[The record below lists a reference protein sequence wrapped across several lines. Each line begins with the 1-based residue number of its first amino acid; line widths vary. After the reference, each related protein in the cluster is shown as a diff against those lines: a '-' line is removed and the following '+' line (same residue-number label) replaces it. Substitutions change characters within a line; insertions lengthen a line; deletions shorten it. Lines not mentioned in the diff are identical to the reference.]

1 MKLKELRKLA
11 SLHKIKGRSKM
22 NKAQLE
28 VALKPI
34 LQAKKSRK
42 RRSVKRKRRSVK
54 KSRKKIKKAA
64 VYCGNNGAATNGKP
78 IGTKHQCLK
87 VGIGKGLYLPCERSY
102 GGVYDPIDDRK
113 MYCGDKID
121 MPPGYDIMGSP
132 SLCLKV
138 GIGLGKAQRARN
150 GCRKP
155 RRSRKTS
162 RKRKASRKRRSRK
175 PRRSRKTSRKRKAS
189 RKKNKFS
196 MIAWPIHPMGPNKP
210 RRSKP
215 KKKRNCCNEL
225 KICRNHNRYLIN
237 KLAPYLEAA
246 RRFNEAVPNLPQPRT
261 LGVKA
266 VLADLEERGLLKKKF
281 SYAEKPSKQPLT
293 IYLTKSKKFGKK
305 WEIKFTKDGKSHK
318 ADFGSAGMSDFTK
331 HHDAFR
337 MVRYVRRHGG
347 KIPSK
352 VEKIVEANTNAPT
365 KQRKA
370 AEKKVIEMMKKV
382 TTSPKENWKRNGM
395 HTAGFWSR
403 WLTWS
408 EPSMSKAIK
417 LIEEKFNVKI
427 IKK

>member
-54 KSRKKIKKAA
+54 KSRKKIKKAS

-138 GIGLGKAQRARN
+138 GIGLGKAQRAQN

-175 PRRSRKTSRKRKAS
+175 PRRSR
-189 RKKNKFS
+189 
-196 MIAWPIHPMGPNKP
+196 
-210 RRSKP
+210 
-215 KKKRNCCNEL
+215 
-225 KICRNHNRYLIN
+225 
-237 KLAPYLEAA
+237 
-246 RRFNEAVPNLPQPRT
+246 
-261 LGVKA
+261 
-266 VLADLEERGLLKKKF
+266 F

-305 WEIKFTKDGKSHK
+305 WEIKYTKDGKSHK

-347 KIPSK
+347 KIPYK

-365 KQRKA
+365 KQKKE

-382 TTSPKENWKRNGM
+382 TTSPKENWKRDGM
-395 HTAGFWSR
+395 HKAGFWSR

>member
-54 KSRKKIKKAA
+54 KSRKKIKKAS

-175 PRRSRKTSRKRKAS
+175 PRRKRKAS

-196 MIAWPIHPMGPNKP
+196 MFAPPIYPMK

-215 KKKRNCCNEL
+215 KKKRDCCNEL
-225 KICRNHNRYLIN
+225 KNCRDDNRRLIN
-237 KLAPYLEAA
+237 KLTPYLEAE
-246 RRFNEAVPNLPQPRT
+246 RRFNEAVPNIPQPGGK
-261 LGVKA
+261 LGVEA
-266 VLADLEERGLLKKKF
+266 VLADLGLLKF

-305 WEIKFTKDGKSHK
+305 WEIKYTKDGKSHK

-347 KIPSK
+347 KIPYK
-352 VEKIVEANTNAPT
+352 VEKIVEANTNAPA

-382 TTSPKENWKRNGM
+382 TTSPKENWKRDGM
-395 HTAGFWSR
+395 HKAGFWSR

-408 EPSMSKAIK
+408 EPSINKAIK

>member
-1 MKLKELRKLA
+1 MKLKELKKLA

-54 KSRKKIKKAA
+54 RKRRSVKKSRKKIKKAS

-138 GIGLGKAQRARN
+138 GIGLGKAQRAQN

-155 RRSRKTS
+155 RRSRKPR

-175 PRRSRKTSRKRKAS
+175 PRRKRKAS

-196 MIAWPIHPMGPNKP
+196 MFAPPIYSM
-210 RRSKP
+210 KP

-225 KICRNHNRYLIN
+225 KNCRNHNRRLIN
-237 KLAPYLEAA
+237 KLTPYLEAE
-246 RRFNEAVPNLPQPRT
+246 RRFNEAVPNLSQPTT
-261 LGVKA
+261 LGADA
-266 VLADLEERGLLKKKF
+266 VLDDLELAGLLNKF
-281 SYAEKPSKQPLT
+281 SYAETPSKQPLK
-293 IYLTKSKKFGKK
+293 IYLSNQRSSVKN
-305 WEIKFTKDGKSHK
+305 GKSNILK
-318 ADFGSAGMSDFTK
+318 
-331 HHDAFR
+331 
-337 MVRYVRRHGG
+337 MV
-347 KIPSK
+347 
-352 VEKIVEANTNAPT
+352 
-365 KQRKA
+365 
-370 AEKKVIEMMKKV
+370 KVIKQ
-382 TTSPKENWKRNGM
+382 TLGQPG
-395 HTAGFWSR
+395 
-403 WLTWS
+403 
-408 EPSMSKAIK
+408 
-417 LIEEKFNVKI
+417 
-427 IKK
+427 

>member
-215 KKKRNCCNEL
+215 KKKRDCCNEL
-225 KICRNHNRYLIN
+225 KNCRDDNRYLIN
-237 KLAPYLEAA
+237 KLTPYLEAE
-246 RRFNEAVPNLPQPRT
+246 RRFNEAVPNIPQPGK
-261 LGVKA
+261 LGVEA
-266 VLADLEERGLLKKKF
+266 VLADLEERGLLKF

-305 WEIKFTKDGKSHK
+305 WEIQYTKDGKSHK

-347 KIPSK
+347 NIPSE
-352 VEKIVEANTNAPT
+352 VEKIVEDNTKAS
-365 KQRKA
+365 KKKRKE
-370 AEKKVIEMMKKV
+370 AEKEVIEMMKKV
-382 TTSPKENWKRNGM
+382 TTSPKEKWKRNGM
-395 HTAGFWSR
+395 HKAGFWSR

>member
-22 NKAQLE
+22 NKARLE
-28 VALKPI
+28 AALKPI
-34 LQAKKSRK
+34 LQTKKSRK

-54 KSRKKIKKAA
+54 KSRKKIKKAS

-189 RKKNKFS
+189 RKKK
-196 MIAWPIHPMGPNKP
+196 
-210 RRSKP
+210 
-215 KKKRNCCNEL
+215 
-225 KICRNHNRYLIN
+225 
-237 KLAPYLEAA
+237 
-246 RRFNEAVPNLPQPRT
+246 
-261 LGVKA
+261 
-266 VLADLEERGLLKKKF
+266 
-281 SYAEKPSKQPLT
+281 
-293 IYLTKSKKFGKK
+293 
-305 WEIKFTKDGKSHK
+305 
-318 ADFGSAGMSDFTK
+318 
-331 HHDAFR
+331 
-337 MVRYVRRHGG
+337 
-347 KIPSK
+347 
-352 VEKIVEANTNAPT
+352 
-365 KQRKA
+365 
-370 AEKKVIEMMKKV
+370 
-382 TTSPKENWKRNGM
+382 
-395 HTAGFWSR
+395 
-403 WLTWS
+403 
-408 EPSMSKAIK
+408 
-417 LIEEKFNVKI
+417 
-427 IKK
+427 